1 MREWIPT
8 GVHSFFVI
16 TVMTTRFL
24 ATSWLGM
31 TTDLSERRT
40 VIPNEERN
48 LIIIEVTMKKV
59 LGIGNAL
66 VDILTRIDNDNIL
79 NELGLPKG
87 SMQLVDE
94 KVAAKVAKTLEKFD
108 NSMAP
113 GGSAANTIHGL
124 AKCGVET
131 GFIGFTG
138 NDKVGKFFDDAM
150 QSVGVKPIMFHGE
163 VPSGIAQA
171 IISPDGER
179 TFATHLG
186 AAVLL
191 NESLLSLDLFKGWDY
206 CYVEG
211 YLIANRPLFK
221 KAIELAKQAGCKVV
235 LDLASYNVVEENRE
249 FLVNLLPQIDIVFAN
264 EEEAKALT
272 HSTPEDALEFIAKN
286 CEIAVV
292 KVGSKGSFIKRGNE
306 KVTVGCNKVKVIDT
320 TGAGDMYAAGFMAG
334 LIKGYDLQKSG
345 ELGTCLA
352 GNVIQN
358 LGAKLKEEQWNQIQ
372 EDFRL

>member
-1 MREWIPT
+1 
-8 GVHSFFVI
+8 
-16 TVMTTRFL
+16 
-24 ATSWLGM
+24 
-31 TTDLSERRT
+31 
-40 VIPNEERN
+40 
-48 LIIIEVTMKKV
+48 MKKV

-79 NELGLPKG
+79 SELGLPKG
-87 SMQLVDE
+87 SMQLVDD
-94 KVAAKVAKTLEKFD
+94 KTSAKVAKALEKFE

-124 AKCGVET
+124 AKCGVEA

-138 NDKVGKFFDDAM
+138 NDKVGQFFDDAM
-150 QSVGVKPIMFHGE
+150 KSVGVKPIMFHGD

-186 AAVLL
+186 AAILL
-191 NESLLSLDLFKGWDY
+191 NDGLLSLDIFKGWDY

-235 LDLASYNVVEENRE
+235 LDLASYNVVEENRD
-249 FLVNLLPQIDIVFAN
+249 FLVELLSQIDIVFAN

-272 HSTPEDALEFIAKN
+272 HSTPEEALEFIAKN

-292 KVGSKGSFIKRGNE
+292 KVGSKGSMIKRGGE
-306 KVTVGCNKVKVIDT
+306 KVQIACNKVNVIDT
-320 TGAGDMYAAGFMAG
+320 TGAGDMYAAGFLAG
-334 LIKGYDLQKSG
+334 IIKGYDLKKSG
-345 ELGTCLA
+345 DLGNCLA
-352 GNVIQN
+352 ENVIQN
-358 LGAKLKEEQWNQIQ
+358 LGAKLKEEQWKQVHTS
-372 EDFRL
+372 FRL

>member
-1 MREWIPT
+1 
-8 GVHSFFVI
+8 
-16 TVMTTRFL
+16 
-24 ATSWLGM
+24 
-31 TTDLSERRT
+31 
-40 VIPNEERN
+40 
-48 LIIIEVTMKKV
+48 MKTV

-94 KVAAKVAKTLEKFD
+94 KTSSEVSKVLERFE
-108 NSMAP
+108 NSMAT

-124 AKCGVET
+124 AKCGVDS

-138 NDKVGKFFDDAM
+138 NDKVGRFFDDAM
-150 QSVGVKPIMFHGE
+150 KSVGVRPIMFHGDI
-163 VPSGIAQA
+163 PSGVAQA

-179 TFATHLG
+179 TFATYLG

-191 NESLLSLDLFKGWDY
+191 NESLLSSDIFQGWDY

-211 YLIANRPLFK
+211 YLIENRPLFK
-221 KAIELAKQAGCKVV
+221 KAIEMAKKAGSKVV
-235 LDLASYNVVEENRE
+235 LDLASYNVVEDNRD
-249 FLVNLLPQIDIVFAN
+249 FLIELLPRIDIVFAN

-272 HSTPEDALEFIAKN
+272 QSTPEAALDFLAKN

-292 KVGSKGSFIKRGNE
+292 KVGSKGSMIKHGNE
-306 KVTVGCNKVKVIDT
+306 MVAVGSNKVNVIDT

-334 LIKGYDLQKSG
+334 LIFGYDLKMCG
-345 ELGTCLA
+345 ELGSCLA
-352 GNVIQN
+352 ERVIQVM
-358 LGAKLKEEQWNQIQ
+358 GAKLTEEQWCQVKSS
-372 EDFRL
+372 FRL

>member
-1 MREWIPT
+1 
-8 GVHSFFVI
+8 
-16 TVMTTRFL
+16 
-24 ATSWLGM
+24 
-31 TTDLSERRT
+31 
-40 VIPNEERN
+40 
-48 LIIIEVTMKKV
+48 MKTV

-79 NELGLPKG
+79 GELGLPKG
-87 SMQLVDE
+87 SMQLVDD
-94 KVAAKVAKTLEKFD
+94 KTSAKVAKALEKFD
-108 NSMAP
+108 NSMAL

-124 AKCGVET
+124 AKCGVEA

-150 QSVGVKPIMFHGE
+150 KSVGVKPIMFHGD

-186 AAVLL
+186 AAI
-191 NESLLSLDLFKGWDY
+191 LLSDSHLTLDIFKGWDY

-249 FLVNLLPQIDIVFAN
+249 FLVDLLPQIDIVFAN

-272 HSTPEDALEFIAKN
+272 HSTPEEALEFIGKH

-292 KVGSKGSFIKRGNE
+292 KVGSKGSMIKRGNE
-306 KVTVGCNKVKVIDT
+306 KVQVACNKVNVIDT
-320 TGAGDMYAAGFMAG
+320 TGAGDLYAAGFLAG
-334 LIKGYDLQKSG
+334 LINGFDLKRSG

-358 LGAKLKEEQWNQIQ
+358 LGAKLKEEQWKAIHK
-372 EDFRL
+372 DYSI

>member
-1 MREWIPT
+1 
-8 GVHSFFVI
+8 
-16 TVMTTRFL
+16 
-24 ATSWLGM
+24 
-31 TTDLSERRT
+31 
-40 VIPNEERN
+40 
-48 LIIIEVTMKKV
+48 MKKV

-87 SMQLVDE
+87 SMQLVDDKTSE
-94 KVAAKVAKTLEKFD
+94 KVAKALEKYD

-124 AKCGVET
+124 AKCGVKT

-138 NDKVGKFFDDAM
+138 NDKVGKFFDDTM
-150 QSVGVKPIMFHGE
+150 KSVGVQPIMFHGD

-191 NESLLSLDLFKGWDY
+191 NESLLTSDIFKGWDY

-221 KAIELAKQAGCKVV
+221 KAIELAKLAGCKVV
-235 LDLASYNVVEENRE
+235 LDLASYNVVEDNRD
-249 FLVNLLPQIDIVFAN
+249 FLVELLPQIDIVFAN

-292 KVGSKGSFIKRGNE
+292 KVGSKGSLIKRGDE
-306 KVTVGCNKVKVIDT
+306 KVQVGCSKVNVIDT
-320 TGAGDMYAAGFMAG
+320 TGAGDMYAAGFLAG
-334 LIKGYDLQKSG
+334 LINGYDLKKSG

-352 GNVIQN
+352 GNVIQVM
-358 LGAKLKEEQWNQIQ
+358 GAKLNDCQWEKINSYY
-372 EDFRL
+372 FK

>member
-1 MREWIPT
+1 
-8 GVHSFFVI
+8 
-16 TVMTTRFL
+16 
-24 ATSWLGM
+24 
-31 TTDLSERRT
+31 
-40 VIPNEERN
+40 
-48 LIIIEVTMKKV
+48 MKTV

-79 NELGLPKG
+79 NDLNLPKG
-87 SMQLVDE
+87 SMQLVD
-94 KVAAKVAKTLEKFD
+94 KTTSAKVGKALEKFE
-108 NSMAP
+108 NAMAP

-124 AKCGVET
+124 AKCGITT

-150 QSVGVKPIMFHGE
+150 QSVGVKPIMFHGD

-186 AAVLL
+186 AALML
-191 NESLLSLDLFKGWDY
+191 SAEHLSLDLFQGWDY
-206 CYVEG
+206 CYIEG

-249 FLVNLLPQIDIVFAN
+249 FLMELLPQIDIVFAN

-272 HSTPEDALEFIAKN
+272 HNTPEESLEFISKQ

-292 KVGSKGSFIKRGNE
+292 KVGSKGSMIKRGNE

-320 TGAGDMYAAGFMAG
+320 TGAGDMYAAGFLAG
-334 LIKGYDLQKSG
+334 IIKGYDLKKSG
-345 ELGTCLA
+345 ELGNCLA
-352 GNVIQN
+352 ENVIQN
-358 LGAKLKEEQWNQIQ
+358 LGAKLKEEQWQSIKTS
-372 EDFRL
+372 FRL

>member
-1 MREWIPT
+1 
-8 GVHSFFVI
+8 
-16 TVMTTRFL
+16 
-24 ATSWLGM
+24 
-31 TTDLSERRT
+31 
-40 VIPNEERN
+40 
-48 LIIIEVTMKKV
+48 MKSV

-66 VDILTRIDNDNIL
+66 VDVLTRIDNDNIL

-94 KVAAKVAKTLEKFD
+94 KVAAKVEKALKRFD
-108 NSMAP
+108 NSVAP

-124 AKCGVET
+124 AKCGVKT

-138 NDKVGKFFDDAM
+138 NDENGKFFDNAM
-150 QSVGVKPIMFHGE
+150 KSVGVQPIMFHDD
-163 VPSGIAQA
+163 VTSGIAQA

-191 NESLLSLDLFKGWDY
+191 NESHLSPELFKGWDC

-221 KAIELAKQAGCKVV
+221 KAIELAKQSGCMVA
-235 LDLASYNVVEENRE
+235 LDLASYNVVEDNRD
-249 FLVNLLPQIDIVFAN
+249 FLLELIPQIDIVFAN

-272 HSTPEDALEFIAKN
+272 HSSPEYTLEFLSKN

-292 KVGSKGSFIKRGNE
+292 KVGKKGSFIKRGNE
-306 KVTVGCNKVKVIDT
+306 VVKVDCNDIKVIDT
-320 TGAGDMYAAGFMAG
+320 TGAGDMYAAGFLAG
-334 LIKGYDLQKSG
+334 LIKGFDLQSSG
-345 ELGTCLA
+345 ELGNCLA
-352 GNVIQN
+352 ESVIQN
-358 LGAKLKEEQWNQIQ
+358 LGAKLKEEQWNQIHKV
-372 EDFRL
+372 FSL

>member
-1 MREWIPT
+1 
-8 GVHSFFVI
+8 
-16 TVMTTRFL
+16 
-24 ATSWLGM
+24 
-31 TTDLSERRT
+31 
-40 VIPNEERN
+40 
-48 LIIIEVTMKKV
+48 MKKV

-79 NELGLPKG
+79 RELDLPKG
-87 SMQLVDE
+87 SMQLVGEDFSIKAGNMLKQFE
-94 KVAAKVAKTLEKFD
+94 Q
-108 NSMAP
+108 SMAP

-150 QSVGVKPIMFHGE
+150 KSVGVKPIMFHGD

-186 AAVLL
+186 AAI
-191 NESLLSLDLFKGWDY
+191 LLSENHLTLDIFKGWDY

-221 KAIELAKQAGCKVV
+221 KAIELAKEARCKVV
-235 LDLASYNVVEENRE
+235 LDLASYNVVEDNRD
-249 FLVNLLPQIDIVFAN
+249 FLMELIPQIDIVFAN

-272 HSTPEDALEFIAKN
+272 HGTPEETLEFLSKH
-286 CEIAVV
+286 CEIAIV
-292 KVGSKGSFIKRGNE
+292 KVGSKGSFIKRGDE
-306 KVTVGCNKVKVIDT
+306 KVQVGVNKVNVVDT
-320 TGAGDMYAAGFMAG
+320 TGAGDMYAAGFLAG
-334 LIKGYDLQKSG
+334 LINGYDLKKCG

-358 LGAKLKEEQWNQIQ
+358 LGAKLKEEQWNQIHKV
-372 EDFRL
+372 FSH

>member
-1 MREWIPT
+1 
-8 GVHSFFVI
+8 
-16 TVMTTRFL
+16 
-24 ATSWLGM
+24 
-31 TTDLSERRT
+31 
-40 VIPNEERN
+40 
-48 LIIIEVTMKKV
+48 MKKSV

-66 VDILTRIDNDNIL
+66 VDVLTRIDNDNIL

-94 KVAAKVAKTLEKFD
+94 KVAEKVAKTLEKYD
-108 NSMAP
+108 NTMAP

-138 NDKVGKFFDDAM
+138 NDEVGKFFDNAM
-150 QSVGVKPIMFHGE
+150 KSVGVKTMMFHDN
-163 VPSGIAQA
+163 VFSGLAQA

-191 NESLLSLDLFKGWDY
+191 NEKHLTLDIFKGWDY

-235 LDLASYNVVEENRE
+235 LDLASYNVVEDNRD
-249 FLVNLLPQIDIVFAN
+249 FLMDLIPQIDIVFAN

-292 KVGSKGSFIKRGNE
+292 KVGSKGSFIKRGDE
-306 KVTVGCNKVKVIDT
+306 KVQVGVNKVNVVDT
-320 TGAGDMYAAGFMAG
+320 TGAGDMYAAGFLAG
-334 LIKGYDLQKSG
+334 LINGYDLKKSG
-345 ELGTCLA
+345 ELGNCLA

-358 LGAKLKEEQWNQIQ
+358 IGAKLTDNQWKKIIH
-372 EDFRL
+372 DYFK

>member
-1 MREWIPT
+1 
-8 GVHSFFVI
+8 
-16 TVMTTRFL
+16 
-24 ATSWLGM
+24 
-31 TTDLSERRT
+31 
-40 VIPNEERN
+40 
-48 LIIIEVTMKKV
+48 MKKV

-87 SMQLVDE
+87 SMQLVGNNTSE
-94 KVAAKVAKTLEKFD
+94 KIGQALEKFE

-138 NDKVGKFFDDAM
+138 NDWIGKFFEDAM
-150 QSVGVKPIMFHGE
+150 KSVGVKTIMFHDN
-163 VPSGIAQA
+163 VRSGIASA

-179 TFATHLG
+179 TFATNLG

-191 NESLLSLDLFKGWDY
+191 NENHLTPDLFKGWDY

-211 YLIANRPLFK
+211 YLIANRPLFE
-221 KAIELAKQAGCKVV
+221 KAIKLAKESGCKVV
-235 LDLASYNVVEENRE
+235 LDLASYNVVEDNRD
-249 FLVNLLPQIDIVFAN
+249 FLVNLMPQIDIVFAN

-272 HSTPEDALEFIAKN
+272 HSTPEDALEFIGKQ

-292 KVGSKGSFIKRGNE
+292 KVGSKGSMIKRGNE
-306 KVTVGCNKVKVIDT
+306 KVTVGCNKVTVIDT

-334 LIKGYDLQKSG
+334 LIFGYDLKKCG

-358 LGAKLKEEQWNQIQ
+358 LGAKLTEEQWKAIG
-372 EDFRL
+372 F

>member
-1 MREWIPT
+1 
-8 GVHSFFVI
+8 
-16 TVMTTRFL
+16 
-24 ATSWLGM
+24 
-31 TTDLSERRT
+31 
-40 VIPNEERN
+40 
-48 LIIIEVTMKKV
+48 MKKV

-87 SMQLVDE
+87 SMQLVDDKTSE
-94 KVAAKVAKTLEKFD
+94 KVAKALEKYD

-124 AKCGVET
+124 AKCGVKT

-150 QSVGVKPIMFHGE
+150 KSVGVQPIMFHGD

-191 NESLLSLDLFKGWDY
+191 NESLLTSDIFKGWDY

-221 KAIELAKQAGCKVV
+221 KAIELAKLAGCKVV
-235 LDLASYNVVEENRE
+235 LDLASYNVVEDNRD
-249 FLVNLLPQIDIVFAN
+249 FLVELLPQIDIVFAN

-292 KVGSKGSFIKRGNE
+292 KVGSKGSLIKRGDE
-306 KVTVGCNKVKVIDT
+306 MVQVGCSKVNVIDT
-320 TGAGDMYAAGFMAG
+320 TGAGDMYAAGFLAG
-334 LIKGYDLQKSG
+334 LINGYDLKKSG

-352 GNVIQN
+352 GNVIQVM
-358 LGAKLKEEQWNQIQ
+358 GAKLNDCQWEKINSYY
-372 EDFRL
+372 FK

>member
-1 MREWIPT
+1 MRKKK
-8 GVHSFFVI
+8 
-16 TVMTTRFL
+16 R
-24 ATSWLGM
+24 
-31 TTDLSERRT
+31 
-40 VIPNEERN
+40 
-48 LIIIEVTMKKV
+48 IIMKKV

-87 SMQLVDE
+87 SMQLVDD
-94 KVAAKVAKTLEKFD
+94 KTSAKVAKALEKFD

-150 QSVGVKPIMFHGE
+150 KSVGVKPIMFHGD

-191 NESLLSLDLFKGWDY
+191 SDSHLTSDIFKGWDY

-211 YLIANRPLFK
+211 YLIANRQLFK
-221 KAIELAKQAGCKVV
+221 RAIELAKEAGCKVV
-235 LDLASYNVVEENRE
+235 LDLASYNVVEDNRD
-249 FLVNLLPQIDIVFAN
+249 FLLALLPQIDIVFAN

-272 HSTPEDALEFIAKN
+272 HSTPEEALEFIAKN

-292 KVGSKGSFIKRGNE
+292 KVGSKGSFIKRGGE
-306 KVTVGCNKVKVIDT
+306 IAQVGVNKVNVIDT
-320 TGAGDMYAAGFMAG
+320 TGAGDLYAAGFLAG
-334 LIKGYDLQKSG
+334 LINGFDLKRSG

-358 LGAKLKEEQWNQIQ
+358 LGAKLKEEQWQVIHK
-372 EDFRL
+372 DYSF